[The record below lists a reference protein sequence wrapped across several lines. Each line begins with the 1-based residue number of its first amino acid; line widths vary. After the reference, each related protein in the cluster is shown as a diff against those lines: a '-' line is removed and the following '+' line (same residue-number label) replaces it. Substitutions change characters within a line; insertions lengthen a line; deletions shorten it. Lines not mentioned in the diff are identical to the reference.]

1 MASMLNRNRF
11 GAHGDVMG
19 ATPSD
24 EAGKTTLCEEIKS
37 RARAEFARK
46 NFPQAEMLYTK
57 AVEIRPEDATLHS
70 NLAAVRLGLNKAEP
84 ALENAME
91 ALRLDP
97 SYAKGLY
104 RKGQALMALDRPREA
119 AEAFRAGSVLDRG
132 SKFWTPLVR
141 KAEAA
146 AKDKPAAAV
155 AAATAIPTAAPPAS
169 PAVTSKT
176 NGVSSS
182 SAASSRS
189 ASVSKPAPTAASTG
203 GGGGGDGSEP
213 VDGMKGYKKTAD
225 GRVTTYFNNDLTEEA
240 KALIG
245 DIAPKKLEPAA
256 AAGSGPA
263 AAAGNDV
270 SAWNKAGTW
279 ESRDMTS
286 WAKQRLEEL
295 LKAVEFDAPE
305 SAVTVVKVDKLDGD
319 AEISFSRGKKRYLF
333 DFRFELKWEAP
344 DLDCGPA
351 KGVLVYPD
359 VGQDCGGEYEVEC
372 RVDGSTPAAAQAF
385 VDRHVR
391 PEASGLRTA
400 VLSSLATFTA
410 ELYAK

>member
-11 GAHGDVMG
+11 GAHGDVMS
-19 ATPSD
+19 AKPED
-24 EAGKTTLCEEIKS
+24 EAGKATLLEEIKS

-46 NFPQAEMLYTK
+46 NLPQAEMLYSK
-57 AVEIRPEDATLHS
+57 AVEIKPEDATLHS
-70 NLAAVRLGLNKAEP
+70 NLAAVRLGLNKPEP

-97 SYAKGLY
+97 KYAKGHY
-104 RKGQALMALDRPREA
+104 RKGQALMALTRPGEA
-119 AEAFRAGSVLDRG
+119 AEAFRAGAVLEPK
-132 SKFWTPLVR
+132 SKLWTPLVE
-141 KAEAA
+141 KAVKAASEAPS
-146 AKDKPAAAV
+146 KP
-155 AAATAIPTAAPPAS
+155 
-169 PAVTSKT
+169 T
-176 NGVSSS
+176 NGVST
-182 SAASSRS
+182 ASRS
-189 ASVSKPAPTAASTG
+189 TSSPPTTTTTTTRKVSESTPSATVKTPAATAAGSSG
-203 GGGGGDGSEP
+203 GGGGGETGS
-213 VDGMKGYKKTAD
+213 GMKGYKKTAD
-225 GRVTTYFNNDLTEEA
+225 GRTTTYFNNDLSEEA

-256 AAGSGPA
+256 AAAVPGAEA
-263 AAAGNDV
+263 AEGNAA

-286 WAKQRLEEL
+286 WAKQRLQEL
-295 LKAVEFDAPE
+295 LGGVEFDASE
-305 SAVTVVKVDKLDGD
+305 SAVTVVKVDKLEGD

-359 VGQDCGGEYEVEC
+359 VGQDCDGEYDVEC
-372 RVDGSTPAAAQAF
+372 QVDSSTPTAAKPF

-391 PEASGLRTA
+391 PEGSGLRSA
-400 VLSSLATFTA
+400 VLASLATFTA